1 MSIDSGT
8 KYRDWVSG
16 YIYENF
22 SGRGIKI
29 YQEVSV
35 GKSIIGK
42 KRTVNILV
50 LNEAQNVAVA
60 LECKLQNVTGTA
72 DEKIPYALNDA
83 QSMQMDKYVVYG
95 GDGFSKGV
103 KHMLEAHELACYA
116 KPRNMQEA
124 DFRRTADTR
133 ELDHILAMKFN
144 WWDIVVFNKSEF
156 TGSSSL

>member
-1 MSIDSGT
+1 M
-8 KYRDWVSG
+8 
-16 YIYENF
+16 
-22 SGRGIKI
+22 
-29 YQEVSV
+29 
-35 GKSIIGK
+35 
-42 KRTVNILV
+42 
-50 LNEAQNVAVA
+50 NEAQNVAVA

-144 WWDIVVFNKSEF
+144 WCDIVVFNKSEF